1 MLPTPIAA
9 RPLIRLALVVGMLGS
24 LVSCGSA
31 PDQQEPPPPLVVVE
45 ALKGQSIP
53 SITELPGRIEAMR
66 TAEVRARVDG
76 IVQKRLY
83 EEGSDVRE
91 GAPLFQIDPREK
103 QAELQQAEAA
113 LRRMVATRINAAQV
127 VKRFTP
133 LVERKA
139 VSAQEF
145 DAATAALRQ
154 AEADVAQAQATVD
167 NARLALSYTTVRAPL
182 AGRAGR
188 AAVTEGALVSA
199 ASATLMTRVDQLSPI
214 YATFSESNANI
225 LDFQRRL
232 QSGALKAPAFD
243 RIEVRLVLEDGSEYG
258 PTGHLDFAE
267 LSVDPSTGGQI
278 LRARFPN
285 AQRALL
291 PGQFVRGRITAGVM
305 QNGISIPQRA
315 VAISDEETSVMLVG
329 ADDTAT
335 ARPVE
340 LGALIDGRWVVRS
353 GLKPG
358 DRIITEGWQKV
369 RPGQKVRVKT
379 PAAKAVPP
387 SPTPR

>member
-199 ASATLMTRVDQLSPI
+199 ASAALMARVGQLSPI
-214 YATFSESNANI
+214 YATFLEANANI
-225 LDFQRRL
+225 LDFQRGL

>member
-225 LDFQRRL
+225 LDFQRGL